1 MLIGGRYHRPR
12 RTAIR
17 LGSAFA
23 EDKARRPPP
32 ANDRRRMVNAV
43 RLPCFLVGMPWYE
56 ILGLA
61 IAAWIVVPLLLVV
74 FSLAAARLFDY
85 RSAKQ

>member
-1 MLIGGRYHRPR
+1 
-12 RTAIR
+12 
-17 LGSAFA
+17 
-23 EDKARRPPP
+23 
-32 ANDRRRMVNAV
+32 MVNAV